1 LVVSKNKIIKK
12 TPAKKVT
19 KKTPAKKVTK
29 KTPAKKVTKKTPAKK
44 LTKKTPAKKVTKKTP
59 AKKVTKKTPAKK
71 VTKKTPAK
79 KVTKKTPAKKVT
91 KKTPA
96 KKVTKSQR
104 TKIICISHKE
114 DCDGISSA
122 ALIRQ
127 AFGGDSML
135 VDYPGQMEAL
145 NQVVLDEKLKSLF
158 ICDLG
163 LSKKTQDE
171 FIDIMSR
178 LRKNKVSITYI
189 DHHDIDPTVVTALE
203 KLKVNVIHDINECTT
218 VQVYTAYKSKLN
230 DHASFVATCAA
241 ITDYMEDRPLGSKLL
256 QIYDRQ
262 FALISATVMTYNIVG
277 HQREPDYL
285 QYLVEEL
292 ADSKFPH
299 DIPNTFEFAQIQVEK
314 LSQIIAKVKKGM
326 KTMTNLGHM
335 EILDSGASG
344 AVNFVMGLS
353 GKDVG
358 VAYKERIDHGIY
370 AVSVRGSKNCKVH
383 LGKIVNLLATSL
395 GGSGGGHDKACGA
408 VVPKPKIKK
417 FITELNKK
425 IK

>member
-1 LVVSKNKIIKK
+1 LAVTKKVTKK
-12 TPAKKVT
+12 TAAKKVT
-19 KKTPAKKVTK
+19 KKTTAKKVTK
-29 KTPAKKVTKKTPAKK
+29 KVTAKKTTAKKVTKKVTAKK
-44 LTKKTPAKKVTKKTP
+44 TAAKKVTKKVPT
-59 AKKVTKKTPAKK
+59 KSKKTK
-71 VTKKTPAK
+71 V
-79 KVTKKTPAKKVT
+79 
-91 KKTPA
+91 
-96 KKVTKSQR
+96 
-104 TKIICISHKE
+104 ICISHKE

-127 AFGGDSML
+127 AFGGDAIL

-171 FIDIMSR
+171 FIDLMTR
-178 LRKNKVSITYI
+178 LRKNKVSVTYI
-189 DHHDIDPTVVTALE
+189 DHHDIDPTVVNALE
-203 KLKVNVIHDINECTT
+203 KIKVKVIHDINECTT
-218 VQVYTAYKSKLN
+218 VQVYNAYKSKLN

-299 DIPNTFEFAQIQVEK
+299 DIPNTYEFAQIQVEK
-314 LSQIIAKVKKGM
+314 LSQMIAKVKKGM

-358 VAYKERIDHGIY
+358 IAYKERVDHGIY

-425 IK
+425 VK

>member
-12 TPAKKVT
+12 PATKKPATKKPATKKVAT
-19 KKTPAKKVTK
+19 KKVATKKVATK
-29 KTPAKKVTKKTPAKK
+29 KVATKKPATKKVATKKVA
-44 LTKKTPAKKVTKKTP
+44 TKKVATKKP
-59 AKKVTKKTPAKK
+59 AT
-71 VTKKTPAK
+71 
-79 KVTKKTPAKKVT
+79 
-91 KKTPA
+91 
-96 KKVTKSQR
+96 SQR
-104 TKIICISHKE
+104 TKVICISHKE

-127 AFGGDSML
+127 AFGGDSIL

-145 NQVVLDEKLKSLF
+145 NQVVSDEKLKSLF

-178 LRKNKVSITYI
+178 LRKNKVSVTYI
-189 DHHDIDPTVVTALE
+189 DHHDIDPTVVTALK
-203 KLKVNVIHDINECTT
+203 KLKVKVIHDINECTT
-218 VQVYTAYKSKLN
+218 VQVYAAYKTKLN

-262 FALISATVMTYNIVG
+262 FALISATTMTYNIVG

-314 LSQIIAKVKKGM
+314 LSQIIAKVKVGM
-326 KTMTNLGHM
+326 KTMSNLGHM

-383 LGKIVNLLATSL
+383 LGRIVNLLATSL

-408 VVPKPKIKK
+408 VVPKQKIKK
-417 FITELNKK
+417 FLTELNKQ